1 MRFPAKSFLAILA
14 LLAAAALRAAGGEG
28 VAPPPAGTPTNG
40 VIASLRAPFAAIESL
55 SVEIRRTTEWPGQRP
70 VKTLSTVYFKRPDKF
85 HSETV
90 APFHRRVL
98 ADGRD
103 LRIHVDGA
111 PKGGI
116 APISSLEGEMLANMR
131 AVPGSPEAA
140 LMALEGSR
148 EFSLPPTNGHVCVLC
163 LSENSRSILEIDGQG
178 RLASLSI
185 FDLSD
190 APTLETRFHDFAEI
204 VPGVWMPL
212 RHVTTS
218 PAFGKTMKDVMRVV
232 NPVANGPL
240 APSLFDAAAFFKDV
254 AFERME

>member
-1 MRFPAKSFLAILA
+1 MRFPAKSLLAILA
-14 LLAAAALRAAGGEG
+14 LAVAARCAHGGEDA
-28 VAPPPAGTPTNG
+28 APPGTPTNG

-55 SVEIRRTTEWPGQRP
+55 SLEIRRTTEWPGQRP

-90 APFHRRVL
+90 VPFHRRVL
-98 ADGRD
+98 ADGHD

-116 APISSLEGEMLANMR
+116 APISSLKGEMLANMR
-131 AVPGSPEAA
+131 AAPGTPEAA

-148 EFSLPPTNGHVCVLC
+148 EFLLVPTNGHARVLC
-163 LSENSRSILEIDGQG
+163 ITENSRSVLEIDGQG
-178 RLASLSI
+178 RLAMLSI
-185 FDLSD
+185 FDSSD

-204 VPGVWMPL
+204 APGVWMPL

-240 APSLFDAAAFFKDV
+240 APSLFDASAFFKDV